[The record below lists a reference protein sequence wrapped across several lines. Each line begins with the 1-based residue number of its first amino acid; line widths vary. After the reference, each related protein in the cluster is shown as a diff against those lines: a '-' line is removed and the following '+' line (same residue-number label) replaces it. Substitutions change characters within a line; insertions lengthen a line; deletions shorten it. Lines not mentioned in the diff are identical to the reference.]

1 MLIYGEK
8 VFREEDF
15 TIVLSEKVT
24 SQSLLI
30 LFQLVTFL
38 NMKCR
43 RQNFSIEILILKF
56 QQCIKIQDKG
66 KIDDMMSI
74 VAFM

>member
-8 VFREEDF
+8 LFREEDF

-38 NMKCR
+38 NMKGR

-56 QQCIKIQDKG
+56 QQCTKIQDKG

-74 VAFM
+74 VTFI